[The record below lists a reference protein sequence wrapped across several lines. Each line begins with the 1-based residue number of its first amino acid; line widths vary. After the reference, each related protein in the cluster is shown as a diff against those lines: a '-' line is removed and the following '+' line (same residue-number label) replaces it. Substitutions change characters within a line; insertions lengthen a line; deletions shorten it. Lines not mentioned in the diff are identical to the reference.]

1 MIALGLHGRVAGEG
15 EAATR
20 RRVLD
25 GLIEQRLRLHEIDRF
40 GFEQVPVD
48 QIDRQLAQLRARF
61 GDEAAFHAEL
71 ARLGL
76 DRSRGCGSSSP
87 ASSSILTYVEE
98 RLGPRV
104 FVGLEDIRRYFDE
117 ELVPELTRR
126 GEPVPEIE
134 NVREQIRAILRER
147 ALDQE
152 IARWT
157 EDLRKNADVVDL
169 LDAEPRALPPVQFE
183 IPSGAEP
190 GRSHRGSLAYSESLR
205 SSSSVS
211 SRSSTARLLRER
223 RLGRRRSDPGGRRE
237 DALRR

>member
-1 MIALGLHGRVAGEG
+1 MARRSPSARTVARLLLPLLAVAAILAAQEPRLVDRVVAVVDEDPILLSEVERVVALGLHGHPAGES

-25 GLIEQRLRLHEIDRF
+25 GLIEQRLRLHEIGRF
-40 GFEQVPVD
+40 GFEDAPLDQV
-48 QIDRQLAQLRARF
+48 DRQLAQLRARF
-61 GDEAAFHAEL
+61 GDEAAYRAEL

-76 DRSRGCGSSSP
+76 GEAEVRQLLARQL
-87 ASSSILTYVEE
+87 SILEYVEE

-104 FVGLEDIRRYFDE
+104 FVGLEEIRRYFDE

-157 EDLRKNADVVDL
+157 EELRKNADVVDL
-169 LDAEPRALPPVQFE
+169 LDADPRPLPPVQFE
-183 IPSGAEP
+183 MPAAAP
-190 GRSHRGSLAYSESLR
+190 
-205 SSSSVS
+205 
-211 SRSSTARLLRER
+211 
-223 RLGRRRSDPGGRRE
+223 
-237 DALRR
+237 